1 MELLKE
7 SVQSERQKV
16 WRPWGPSALK
26 GKVVAGE
33 LVARQ
38 KRNRANQGRTD
49 VK

>member
-26 GKVVAGE
+26 GKVE
-33 LVARQ
+33 ARQ